1 MTAPTRKRRKAA
13 PITDAATN
21 PVTTPAHQ
29 LSLRLTPAEHDRV
42 TRCAADAEFHGGA
55 TVTAPTVLRKALY
68 VYLAAY
74 EREAR

>member
-1 MTAPTRKRRKAA
+1 MSAPTRKRRKA
-13 PITDAATN
+13 PTTTDAATN
-21 PVTTPAHQ
+21 PIAPPAHQ

-42 TRCAADAEFHGGA
+42 TRCASDAEFHGGA